1 MDFGLVGLNLAH
13 SYSKIIHEKI
23 GLYNYNLYNL
33 NLDELKHILKSK
45 KFKGLNI
52 TMPYKREVIPF
63 CDYLDEKANLI
74 GSVNTLKVTKEGFLC
89 GYNTDYFG
97 LKYTVDVSNI
107 SLKNKKVIILGS
119 GGTSATAKVFAQ
131 ESCAKEILVV
141 SREGNLNYKNIYDH
155 LNADI
160 IINTTPVGM
169 YPNNGQKLID
179 ISKFQN
185 LSGVIDVVYNPLY
198 TALVLDSQRLS
209 IPFATGLPMLVA
221 QAKAAAEIFSDSHL
235 NNSIIQKII
244 KELLLQISN
253 ISLIGMPGCGKSTIG
268 KLLAA
273 RTGKI
278 FVDTDSEIEKCY
290 GMSIAEIF
298 KKYGEKEFRDAEKQV
313 VNELGKR
320 SNLVI
325 STGGGVVLDPENY
338 LPLRQNGKIY
348 RLKRDLNLLA
358 TNNRPLSKNLNEMS
372 EIREPFYER
381 FSSADFDNNASPEIL
396 VNKIIE
402 DYLKNPMI

>member
-1 MDFGLVGLNLAH
+1 
-13 SYSKIIHEKI
+13 
-23 GLYNYNLYNL
+23 
-33 NLDELKHILKSK
+33 
-45 KFKGLNI
+45 
-52 TMPYKREVIPF
+52 
-63 CDYLDEKANLI
+63 
-74 GSVNTLKVTKEGFLC
+74 
-89 GYNTDYFG
+89 
-97 LKYTVDVSNI
+97 
-107 SLKNKKVIILGS
+107 
-119 GGTSATAKVFAQ
+119 
-131 ESCAKEILVV
+131 
-141 SREGNLNYKNIYDH
+141 
-155 LNADI
+155 
-160 IINTTPVGM
+160 M

-278 FVDTDSEIEKCY
+278 FVDIDSEIEKCY

-313 VNELGKR
+313 VNEVGKK

>member
-33 NLDELKHILKSK
+33 NLVELKHILKLK
-45 KFKGLNI
+45 NFKGLNI
-52 TMPYKREVIPF
+52 TMPYKKEVIPF
-63 CDYLDEKANLI
+63 CDYLDEKASSI

-131 ESCAKEILVV
+131 ESCAKEILVA

-221 QAKAAAEIFSDSHL
+221 QAKAAAEIFSDSNL

-313 VNELGKR
+313 VNEVGKK

-372 EIREPFYER
+372 EIREPFY
-381 FSSADFDNNASPEIL
+381 DNNASPEIL

-402 DYLKNPMI
+402 DYLKNPTI